1 MNRQGFEFH
10 KLPPPGRAGSSSE
23 AEAIASSLVEAK
35 LAACVS
41 ITPIKSIYSWEGK
54 IESQEEWQLTIK
66 TDLGQF
72 ATLEAQVL
80 QLHSYE
86 VPEIIALPL
95 VTGSKPYLEWIVS
108 VGGRVG
114 K

>member
-1 MNRQGFEFH
+1 MTMDVQSVKYGIVMVT
-10 KLPPPGRAGSSSE
+10 AGSPSE
-23 AEAIASSLVEAK
+23 AEAIASGLVEAK

-41 ITPIKSIYSWEGK
+41 ITPIQSIYSWEGK

-72 ATLEAQVL
+72 AALEAQVR

-95 VTGSKPYLEWIVS
+95 VTGSQPYLEWISANV
-108 VGGRVG
+108 VGGN
-114 K
+114 

>member
-1 MNRQGFEFH
+1 MAMDVQSVKYGIVMVT
-10 KLPPPGRAGSSSE
+10 AGSHSE

-72 ATLEAQVL
+72 AALEAQVL

-95 VTGSKPYLEWIVS
+95 VTGSQPYLEWISANV
-108 VGGRVG
+108 VDG